1 LKGSTFRRCGC
12 RDEAGRQ
19 LGKACPK
26 LASRRHGSWFY
37 VLELPPINGKRQQ
50 LRRGGFHIQREAE
63 AALAEEIARL
73 RAGSTPGLT
82 DRRLTVSAY
91 LDGWLPGKVKLR
103 PSTRTAYAAHI
114 RLYLAPALGHL
125 LLVELRAHHIAAML
139 AVIRSGE
146 LRPDRR
152 MHSMDTVT
160 STTVR
165 LVFTTLHSA
174 LSSAVKQH
182 LIPFNP
188 SRASSWKSGTGRRW
202 RCGLPRR
209 WVRSSIMLRPPR
221 IGCRCCT
228 G

>member
-1 LKGSTFRRCGC
+1 
-12 RDEAGRQ
+12 
-19 LGKACPK
+19 
-26 LASRRHGSWFY
+26 
-37 VLELPPINGKRQQ
+37 
-50 LRRGGFHIQREAE
+50 
-63 AALAEEIARL
+63 
-73 RAGSTPGLT
+73 
-82 DRRLTVSAY
+82 VSAY

-139 AVIRSGE
+139 AMIRSGE

-152 MHSMDTVT
+152 RHSMDTVT

-188 SRASSWKSGTGRRW
+188 CQGVELEERH
-202 RCGLPRR
+202 
-209 WVRSSIMLRPPR
+209 RPPVEVWTPEAG
-221 IGCRCCT
+221 GCVPRSC
-228 G
+228 